1 MDIVKNVKEVGSEI
15 EHGIETG
22 LRKGKETLTNVASHL
37 PFANLAKKDKQ
48 TFSVEIDLPGVNKED
63 IDIRV
68 DGSRLNVSAV
78 RSMKSEVKEDD
89 YYMQESFYGKIARTF
104 VLPDDLD
111 KDDIDAELND
121 GRLYLTLKKTPS
133 AQPRVIAVK

>member
-15 EHGIETG
+15 ERGIETG
-22 LRKGKETLTNVASHL
+22 LRKGKETLANVASHL
-37 PFANLAKKDKQ
+37 PFANLARKDKQ
-48 TFSVEIDLPGVNKED
+48 TFSIEIDLPGITKED
-63 IDIRV
+63 IDISV
-68 DGSRLNVSAV
+68 DANKLNISAV
-78 RSMKSEVKEDD
+78 RSMRNEVKEDD

-111 KDDIDAELND
+111 KDDIKAELND

-133 AQPRVIAVK
+133 AQPRAITIK